1 MKLEI
6 NSKIGQISTE
16 LNSDPTAPNRPNDEE
31 HFAEACQVKFPS
43 EVHPEDNDF
52 EFRNEEL
59 KPNIPITVLASASLH
74 VKNISCPV
82 NEHRNF
88 QKVAVGQTKI
98 MKQFKLFDDSD
109 DSLWYSGTV
118 SCFDPSNSSN
128 LYEIQYEDG
137 DSEVLTKN
145 RMLQLKVLTS
155 PERKM
160 SPPKIAPR
168 NKKKQTL
175 T

>member
-1 MKLEI
+1 
-6 NSKIGQISTE
+6 
-16 LNSDPTAPNRPNDEE
+16 
-31 HFAEACQVKFPS
+31 
-43 EVHPEDNDF
+43 
-52 EFRNEEL
+52 
-59 KPNIPITVLASASLH
+59 
-74 VKNISCPV
+74 
-82 NEHRNF
+82 
-88 QKVAVGQTKI
+88 